1 MPGLRVGHV
10 EAAMLV
16 PSAQSQRAGL
26 GPFNRHK
33 SKRTVAYPEL
43 KGIKERSLA
52 WESRVDR
59 GHLERCKYYF
69 KIRATRAAGRADSWH
84 LNIKMIFTMESPFHE
99 VKSVLP

>member
-43 KGIKERSLA
+43 KGIK
-52 WESRVDR
+52 
-59 GHLERCKYYF
+59 K
-69 KIRATRAAGRADSWH
+69 
-84 LNIKMIFTMESPFHE
+84 E
-99 VKSVLP
+99 VWPGSQG